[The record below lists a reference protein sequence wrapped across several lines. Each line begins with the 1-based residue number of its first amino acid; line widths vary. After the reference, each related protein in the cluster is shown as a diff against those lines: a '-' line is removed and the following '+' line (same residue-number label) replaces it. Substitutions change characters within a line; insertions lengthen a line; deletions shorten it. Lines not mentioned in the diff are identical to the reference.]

1 MAAVD
6 WWWAVHWPI
15 KSVPS
20 SNLALVLIILFDDKN
35 SPLTCII

>member
-20 SNLALVLIILFDDKN
+20 SNLALVYNNTI
-35 SPLTCII
+35 